1 MMEQSGILQA
11 GKKKVVVGMSGGVDS
26 SVTALLLKQQGYD
39 VVGLFMRNWEYG
51 IKGSQCPNRIEFEDA
66 KRVGELIG
74 IEVKGKDFVEEYR
87 TKVFDVFLEGLKK
100 GLTPNPDILC
110 NREIK
115 FNVFLNEAKKMGA
128 DMIATG
134 HYAKIAKYKD
144 HFVLDTPKDSSK
156 DQSYFLHALSSEQL
170 SHAMFPL
177 GDLTKTEV
185 REIAREH
192 NLPVSDKKDSTGI
205 CFIGNQRF
213 DDFITQHLK
222 AIPGDMIDEN
232 GKVLGKHKG
241 LICYTLGQRKGIGLG
256 GIKGLEGEN
265 NTHKS
270 WYAAKKNIEDNTLTV
285 VQDTNHPLLM
295 SETVEASHM
304 HWVLEKA
311 PKVGDKLVAQIRY
324 RQQKQACTVV
334 EVNEDKV
341 LVKFD
346 KPQRAVTLG
355 QSLVLYD
362 GQYCLGGGF
371 ISDYK

>member
-1 MMEQSGILQA
+1 MMEQNEILQT

-66 KRVGELIG
+66 KKVGELIG

-134 HYAKIAKYKD
+134 HYAKIAHYKD
-144 HFVLDTPKDSSK
+144 HYVLDTPKDSSK

-295 SETVEASHM
+295 SQTVEASHM
-304 HWVLEKA
+304 HWVLEAA
-311 PKVGDKLVAQIRY
+311 PKVGAKLVAQIRY

-334 EVNEDKV
+334 EVKDDKV

-371 ISDYK
+371 ISDYE

>member
-1 MMEQSGILQA
+1 M
-11 GKKKVVVGMSGGVDS
+11 KKKIVVGMSGGVDS
-26 SVTALLLKQQGYD
+26 SVTALLLKQQGYE

-66 KRVGELIG
+66 KKVGKLIG
-74 IEVKGKDFVEEYR
+74 IEVVGKDFVEEYR

-134 HYAKIAKYKD
+134 HYAKIAFYKD
-144 HFVLDTPKDSSK
+144 HYVLDTPKDSSK

-185 REIAREH
+185 REIAREN

-213 DDFITQHLK
+213 DEFITQHLK
-222 AIPGDMIDEN
+222 AVPGNIIDEH
-232 GKVLGKHKG
+232 GKVIGKHKG

-256 GIKGLEGEN
+256 GIKETQSDGHI
-265 NTHKS
+265 HKP
-270 WYAAKKNIEDNTLTV
+270 WYAAKKDIENNTLTV
-285 VQDTNHPLLM
+285 VQDTVHPLLM
-295 SETVEASHM
+295 NQNVEASHM
-304 HWVLEKA
+304 HWVLETP
-311 PKVGDKLVAQIRY
+311 PKIGDKLMAQVRY
-324 RQQKQACTVV
+324 RQQKQACTVSKIFDDGRV
-334 EVNEDKV
+334 IVN
-341 LVKFD
+341 FD

-355 QSLVLYD
+355 QSLVLYE
-362 GQYCLGGGF
+362 GEYCLGGGF
-371 ISDYK
+371 ISNYS

>member
-1 MMEQSGILQA
+1 MEKNGILPA

-26 SVTALLLKQQGYD
+26 SVTALLLKQQGYE

-66 KRVGELIG
+66 KKVGELIG
-74 IEVKGKDFVEEYR
+74 IEVVGKDFVEEYR

-144 HFVLDTPKDSSK
+144 HYVLDTPKDNSK
-156 DQSYFLHALSSEQL
+156 DQTYFLHALSSEQL

-177 GDLTKTEV
+177 GDLTKKEV
-185 REIAREH
+185 REIARVH
-192 NLPVSDKKDSTGI
+192 NLSVSDKKDSTGI

-213 DDFITQHLK
+213 DEFITQHLK
-222 AIPGDMIDEN
+222 AIPGDIVDEN
-232 GKVLGKHKG
+232 GKVLGRHKG

-256 GIKGLEGEN
+256 GIKEN
-265 NTHKS
+265 ESANHIHNP
-270 WYAAKKNIEDNTLTV
+270 WYAAKKNMEDNTLTV

-295 SETVEASHM
+295 NQSVEASHM
-304 HWVLEKA
+304 HWVLDEA
-311 PKVGDKLVAQIRY
+311 PKIGDKLMAQIRY
-324 RQQKQACTVV
+324 RQQKQACTVT

-341 LVKFD
+341 LVQFD

-355 QSLVLYD
+355 QSLVLYKGD
-362 GQYCLGGGF
+362 YCLGGGF
-371 ISDYK
+371 ISNYYA

>member
-1 MMEQSGILQA
+1 M
-11 GKKKVVVGMSGGVDS
+11 KKKVVVGMSGGVDS

-66 KRVGELIG
+66 KKVGELIG
-74 IEVKGKDFVEEYR
+74 IEVIGKDFVEEYR

-134 HYAKIAKYKD
+134 HYAKIAFYKD
-144 HFVLDTPKDSSK
+144 HYVLDTPKDNSK

-177 GDLTKTEV
+177 GDLTKKEV

-213 DDFITQHLK
+213 DDFITQHLQ
-222 AIPGDMIDEN
+222 AIPGNIIDEH
-232 GKVLGKHKG
+232 GKVIGKHKG
-241 LICYTLGQRKGIGLG
+241 LVCYTLGQRKGIGLG
-256 GIKGLEGEN
+256 GIKETESAN
-265 NTHKS
+265 RTHKPWFS
-270 WYAAKKNIEDNTLTV
+270 AKKNMEDNTLTV

-295 SETVEASHM
+295 SQKVEATHM
-304 HWVLEKA
+304 HWVLDEA
-311 PKVGDKLVAQIRY
+311 PKVGDKLMAQVRY
-324 RQQKQACTVV
+324 RQQKQACTII
-334 EVNEDKV
+334 EANEHRV
-341 LVKFD
+341 LVEFD

-362 GQYCLGGGF
+362 GVYCLGGGF
-371 ISDYK
+371 ISNYN

>member
-1 MMEQSGILQA
+1 M
-11 GKKKVVVGMSGGVDS
+11 KKKVVVGMSGGVDS
-26 SVTALLLKQQGYD
+26 SVTALLLKQQGYE

-66 KRVGELIG
+66 KKVGKLIG
-74 IEVKGKDFVEEYR
+74 IEVKGKDFVADYR
-87 TKVFDVFLEGLKK
+87 NKVFDVFLEGLKK

-115 FNVFLNEAKKMGA
+115 FNVFLNEAKEMGA
-128 DMIATG
+128 DYIAMG
-134 HYAKIAKYKD
+134 HYAKIAKHKD
-144 HFVLDTPKDSSK
+144 HYVLDTPKDSSK

-295 SETVEASHM
+295 SEHTEASHM
-304 HWVLEKA
+304 HWVLEEA
-311 PKVGDKLVAQIRY
+311 PKVGDKLMAQVRY

-334 EVNEDKV
+334 EASDDKV

-362 GQYCLGGGF
+362 GDYCLGGGF
-371 ISDYK
+371 ISNYY

>member
-1 MMEQSGILQA
+1 M
-11 GKKKVVVGMSGGVDS
+11 KKKVVVGMSGGVDS

-66 KRVGELIG
+66 KKVGEIIG
-74 IEVKGKDFVEEYR
+74 IEVKGKDFVAEYR
-87 TKVFDVFLEGLKK
+87 DKVFDVFLEGLKK

-115 FNVFLNEAKKMGA
+115 FNVFLNEAKQMGA
-128 DMIATG
+128 DYIAMG
-134 HYAKIAKYKD
+134 HYAKISKHGEHY
-144 HFVLDTPKDSSK
+144 VLDTPKDSSK
-156 DQSYFLHALSSEQL
+156 DQSYFLHALTSEQL

-232 GKVLGKHKG
+232 GKVLGQHKG

-270 WYAAKKNIEDNTLTV
+270 WYAAKKDVENNTLTV

-295 SETVEASHM
+295 SDYTEASHM
-304 HWVLEKA
+304 HWVLETP
-311 PKVGDKLVAQIRY
+311 PKVGDKLLAQVRY
-324 RQQKQACTVV
+324 RQHKQACTVV
-334 EVNEDKV
+334 EATTDKV

-355 QSLVLYD
+355 QSLVLFKD
-362 GQYCLGGGF
+362 NYCLGGGF
-371 ISDYK
+371 ISNYYS

>member
-1 MMEQSGILQA
+1 MN
-11 GKKKVVVGMSGGVDS
+11 KKKVVVGMSGGVDS
-26 SVTALLLKQQGYD
+26 SVTALLLKEQGYE
-39 VVGLFMRNWEYG
+39 VIGLFMRNWEYG

-66 KRVGELIG
+66 KKVGEILG
-74 IEVKGKDFVEEYR
+74 IEVKGIDFVEEYR

-115 FNVFLNEAKKMGA
+115 FTVFLNEAKKMGA

-134 HYAKIAKYKD
+134 HYAKIDTYKN
-144 HFVLDTPKDSSK
+144 HHVLSTPKDNTK
-156 DQSYFLHALSSEQL
+156 DQTYFLHALSSEQL

-177 GDLTKTEV
+177 ADLTKKEV
-185 REIAREH
+185 REIATQYK
-192 NLPVSDKKDSTGI
+192 LPVSDKKDSTGI
-205 CFIGNQRF
+205 CFIGKQKF
-213 DDFITQHLK
+213 DEFITQHLK
-222 AIPGDMIDEN
+222 AIPGDMIDES

-256 GIKGLEGEN
+256 GIKETETAN
-265 NTHKS
+265 HIHNP
-270 WYAAKKNIEDNTLTV
+270 WYAAKKDMENNTLTI

-295 SETVEASHM
+295 NQNVEASYM
-304 HWVLEKA
+304 HWVLDEPA
-311 PKVGDKLVAQIRY
+311 KVGDKLMAQVRY
-324 RQQKQACTVV
+324 RQQKQACTVTS
-334 EVNEDKV
+334 VNDGKV

-362 GQYCLGGGF
+362 GDYCLGGGF
-371 ISDYK
+371 ISDYF

>member
-1 MMEQSGILQA
+1 M
-11 GKKKVVVGMSGGVDS
+11 KKKVVVGMSGGVDS

-144 HFVLDTPKDSSK
+144 HYVLDTPKDSSK

-185 REIAREH
+185 REIAREN

-232 GKVLGKHKG
+232 GKVLGQHKG

-295 SETVEASHM
+295 SETVKASHM
-304 HWVLEKA
+304 HWVLEEA
-311 PKVGDKLVAQIRY
+311 PKIGDKLVAQIRY

-334 EVNEDKV
+334 EINEDKV

>member
-1 MMEQSGILQA
+1 
-11 GKKKVVVGMSGGVDS
+11 
-26 SVTALLLKQQGYD
+26 
-39 VVGLFMRNWEYG
+39 
-51 IKGSQCPNRIEFEDA
+51 
-66 KRVGELIG
+66 
-74 IEVKGKDFVEEYR
+74 
-87 TKVFDVFLEGLKK
+87 
-100 GLTPNPDILC
+100 
-110 NREIK
+110 
-115 FNVFLNEAKKMGA
+115 MGA

-222 AIPGDMIDEN
+222 AIPGDMIDEH

-256 GIKGLEGEN
+256 GIKGVEGEN

-304 HWVLEKA
+304 HWVLEEA

-371 ISDYK
+371 ISDYEQIKQKSNGRHEWRN

>member
-1 MMEQSGILQA
+1 MKIEQNEILPL
-11 GKKKVVVGMSGGVDS
+11 GKKVVVGMSGGVDS
-26 SVTALLLKQQGYD
+26 SVTALLLKEQGYE
-39 VVGLFMRNWEYG
+39 VQGLFMRNWEYG

-87 TKVFDVFLEGLKK
+87 TRVFDVFLEGLKK

-128 DMIATG
+128 DFIATG

-144 HFVLDTPKDSSK
+144 HYVLDTPKDNTK

-170 SHAMFPL
+170 SHAIFPL
-177 GDLTKTEV
+177 ADLTKKEV
-185 REIAREH
+185 REIAKKH

-205 CFIGNQRF
+205 CFIGNQKF
-213 DDFITQHLK
+213 DEFITQHLK
-222 AIPGDMIDEN
+222 AIPGDIVDEN
-232 GKVLGKHKG
+232 GKIIGKHKG

-256 GIKGLEGEN
+256 GIKENEGPN
-265 NTHKS
+265 NIHKP
-270 WYAAKKNIEDNTLTV
+270 WYVAKKDVKNNTLTI

-295 SETVEASHM
+295 SKSVEASHM
-304 HWVLEKA
+304 HWVLEEA
-311 PKVGDKLVAQIRY
+311 PKVGDKLMGQIRY
-324 RQQKQACTVV
+324 RQQKQACTVTKV
-334 EVNEDKV
+334 EDDKV
-341 LVKFD
+341 IVEFD

-362 GQYCLGGGF
+362 GKYCLGGGF
-371 ISDYK
+371 ISYYN

>member
-1 MMEQSGILQA
+1 M
-11 GKKKVVVGMSGGVDS
+11 KKKVVVGMSGGVDS

-66 KRVGELIG
+66 KKVGELIG

-270 WYAAKKNIEDNTLTV
+270 WYAAKKDIKNNTLTV

-295 SETVEASHM
+295 SQTVEASHM
-304 HWVLEKA
+304 HWVLEVPA
-311 PKVGDKLVAQIRY
+311 KVGDKLVAQIRY

-334 EVNEDKV
+334 EVNDDKV

>member
-1 MMEQSGILQA
+1 M
-11 GKKKVVVGMSGGVDS
+11 KKKVVVGMSGGVDS
-26 SVTALLLKQQGYD
+26 SVTALLLKEQGYD

-66 KRVGELIG
+66 KKVGELIG

-128 DMIATG
+128 DFIATG
-134 HYAKIAKYKD
+134 HYAKIAEYKD

-170 SHAMFPL
+170 SQAMFPL

-185 REIAREH
+185 REIARKH

-222 AIPGDMIDEN
+222 ATPGDIIDEN

-256 GIKGLEGEN
+256 GIRGLEGEN

-295 SETVEASHM
+295 SKKVEASHM
-304 HWVLEKA
+304 HWVLEEPA
-311 PKVGDKLVAQIRY
+311 KVGDKLTAQIRY
-324 RQQKQACTVV
+324 RQNKQTCTVV
-334 EVNEDKV
+334 EVNGDKV
-341 LVKFD
+341 TVEFD

-355 QSLVLYD
+355 QSLVLYS
-362 GQYCLGGGF
+362 GEYCLGGGF

>member
-1 MMEQSGILQA
+1 M
-11 GKKKVVVGMSGGVDS
+11 KKKVVVGMSGGVDS

-134 HYAKIAKYKD
+134 HYAKIAKYKG
-144 HFVLDTPKDSSK
+144 HYVLDTPKDSSK

-222 AIPGDMIDEN
+222 AIPGDMIDEH

-304 HWVLEKA
+304 HWVLEEA

>member
-1 MMEQSGILQA
+1 MN
-11 GKKKVVVGMSGGVDS
+11 KKVVVGMSGGVDS
-26 SVTALLLKQQGYD
+26 SVTALLLKQQGYE
-39 VVGLFMRNWEYG
+39 VIGLFMRNWEYG

-66 KRVGELIG
+66 KKVGEIIG
-74 IEVKGKDFVEEYR
+74 IEVKGKDFVAEYR
-87 TKVFDVFLEGLKK
+87 DKVFDVFLEGLKK

-115 FNVFLNEAKKMGA
+115 FNVFLKEAKEMGA
-128 DMIATG
+128 DFIAMG
-134 HYAKIAKYKD
+134 HYAKIGKHKD
-144 HFVLDTPKDSSK
+144 LFVLDTPKDSSK

-177 GDLTKTEV
+177 GDLEKSEV

-222 AIPGDMIDEN
+222 AIPGDIIDDK
-232 GKVLGKHKG
+232 GKVIGKHKG

-256 GIKGLEGEN
+256 GIKETEGEN
-265 NTHKS
+265 NTHKP
-270 WYAAKKNIEDNTLTV
+270 WYAAKKDIKNNTLTV

-295 SETVEASHM
+295 SDYTEASHM
-304 HWVLEKA
+304 HWVLETP
-311 PKVGDKLVAQIRY
+311 PKVGDKLTAQVRY
-324 RQQKQACTVV
+324 RQHKQACTVV
-334 EVNEDKV
+334 EASDDKV

-362 GQYCLGGGF
+362 GNYCLGGGL